1 MYFRTEKNKYG
12 LEIIVAVET
21 DATLVNSTGNNWLE
35 SDDPDCASGAYW
47 VNGQCVNTSSSDYDE
62 LVGTKIAAAREEAD
76 AAVRAASQAEAER
89 QVAEAEQLIV
99 EKEKIAAMQDE
110 DEVIGIEIPTLEEM
124 KVRAKTLSKPVHV
137 PIRERKEGIP
147 EITLENLAIWE
158 EILADTK
165 RTIDGVI
172 NDTDPDPDIVRFP
185 EPITYLEG
193 TPEELTVEFIVLADE
208 DKESYLAHW
217 RIVEADQEAWV
228 AHMKSKLGV

>member
-124 KVRAKTLSKPVHV
+124 KVRTKTLSKPVHV